1 MMKRLLALSVLSA
14 AVATAGFA
22 SSASAMWTFSPA
34 GPVTLSS
41 PIDPGTGSP
50 IPLQLFKGIPVSC
63 NISGSGNIASG
74 LASVTS
80 LSLVPGS
87 FFCFAIS
94 FAGLPYDLEPAGG
107 VSLTSVTLKD
117 VTVTAI
123 TGNCRGD
130 LTGDFD
136 QATGIITFNG
146 ATIPSDPPGGAD
158 CVVTGPVATSPAI
171 SYTIP

>member
-14 AVATAGFA
+14 VVATAGFA
-22 SSASAMWTFSPA
+22 SSASAWTFSPN
-34 GPVTLSS
+34 GSVTLSS
-41 PIDPGTGSP
+41 PIDPGTGSL

-63 NISGSGNIASG
+63 TIFGIGDITFG

-80 LSLVPGS
+80 LSLMPGS

-94 FAGLPYDLEPAGG
+94 FTGLPYDLEPAGG
-107 VSLTSVTLKD
+107 VSPTSVTLKD

-136 QATGIITFNG
+136 QATGVITFNG
-146 ATIPSDPPGGAD
+146 ATIPSDPPGGSD
-158 CVVTGPVATSPAI
+158 CIVTGPVATSPAI
-171 SYTIP
+171 SYTIH